1 MKHLLHG
8 LDVVLVQT
16 RFPENIGMAARACVN
31 MGCEHISLVAPER
44 WLRDKAAPLATPK
57 GQGILDGISLH
68 ESLAEAV
75 ADSTLVIGT
84 TARRGGWRQAM
95 LSPEACA
102 AEVADCL
109 RQGGRVSLVFGPE
122 DRGLDNAAITHC
134 HRLVCIPTDP
144 EASSL
149 NLAQAVLLL
158 LYACASAMRAAERG
172 EPAPVHIAA
181 GPERPEETPPGEA
194 PSGTAG
200 HGAPAT
206 AADMER
212 LMNALRDMLL
222 RIDYLHGDNP
232 DYFLMPWRRLFGR
245 ARLKRHE
252 YDAFMGLCRQVRRAL
267 ERAERAG
274 KQGRQESDGA

>member
-31 MGCEHISLVAPER
+31 MGCGHISLVAPER

-57 GQGILDGISLH
+57 GQGILDGISLYD
-68 ESLAEAV
+68 SLPEAV

-95 LSPEACA
+95 LSPERCA

-158 LYACASAMRAAERG
+158 LYACASAVRTAEKG
-172 EPAPVHIAA
+172 EKPDSAA
-181 GPERPEETPPGEA
+181 GPDT
-194 PSGTAG
+194 GTAAASGDSSPETTG
-200 HGAPAT
+200 HGAPAS

-212 LMNALRDMLL
+212 LMAALRDMLL

-245 ARLKRHE
+245 ARLRRHE
-252 YDAFMGLCRQVRRAL
+252 YDALMGMCRQVRRAL
-267 ERAERAG
+267 ERAEGKRAEG
-274 KQGRQESDGA
+274 DDAALDA